1 MAIAPNPATL
11 VLSLV
16 GVPTRMI
23 KFAKIIATGVTI
35 ASVWTGFLVSPAT
48 ALPIAPQKQNLG
60 QQLFQNIQQCLREQ
74 VPNPLQVTL
83 EELQAI
89 SMQCVF
95 EVVLLAPDGSLRPDA
110 SDRMMALVE
119 TTGVTIPQPT
129 SQGEA
134 SVELRS
140 LPNSRVFGLPVTV
153 GGESQQFL
161 FDTGASNSI
170 VSDRIARELGLE
182 GTPIPKQLL
191 TYFAVGDNCE
201 DLDAT
206 LHSLPT
212 LAVENASVEGMTGM
226 GLPASAIPSNLSGV
240 LGVDFWSGFD
250 VKLDPQAK
258 RVELLARSPLTSEAI
273 PLEGKMGIMA
283 TQVQINDRD
292 PVTLGLDTGA
302 DLMVISDRLARQLSL
317 DLDNAREREIL
328 GFCGTQ
334 MGQQV
339 TLDRVRIQQHE
350 LTNLEAVI
358 IDAQILD
365 LVGVDGLVG
374 QNFLTRYRQHWR
386 FGELNPLGFPDRGS
400 LELEPIQ

>member
-1 MAIAPNPATL
+1 
-11 VLSLV
+11 
-16 GVPTRMI
+16 
-23 KFAKIIATGVTI
+23 
-35 ASVWTGFLVSPAT
+35 
-48 ALPIAPQKQNLG
+48 
-60 QQLFQNIQQCLREQ
+60 
-74 VPNPLQVTL
+74 
-83 EELQAI
+83 
-89 SMQCVF
+89 
-95 EVVLLAPDGSLRPDA
+95 
-110 SDRMMALVE
+110 
-119 TTGVTIPQPT
+119 
-129 SQGEA
+129 
-134 SVELRS
+134 
-140 LPNSRVFGLPVTV
+140 
-153 GGESQQFL
+153 
-161 FDTGASNSI
+161 
-170 VSDRIARELGLE
+170 
-182 GTPIPKQLL
+182 
-191 TYFAVGDNCE
+191 
-201 DLDAT
+201 
-206 LHSLPT
+206 
-212 LAVENASVEGMTGM
+212 
-226 GLPASAIPSNLSGV
+226 
-240 LGVDFWSGFD
+240 
-250 VKLDPQAK
+250 
-258 RVELLARSPLTSEAI
+258 
-273 PLEGKMGIMA
+273 MGIMA